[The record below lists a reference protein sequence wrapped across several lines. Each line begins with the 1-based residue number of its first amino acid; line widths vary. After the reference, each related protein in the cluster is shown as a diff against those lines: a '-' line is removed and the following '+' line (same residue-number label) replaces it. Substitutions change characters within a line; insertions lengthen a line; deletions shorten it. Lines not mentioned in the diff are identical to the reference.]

1 MRSRLVRIAALG
13 LLVASLS
20 GTAMGGGLLDA
31 VVPVDCAGPVP
42 DAQPGTMEWTLRD
55 AGYMYC
61 AEQRHLDQP
70 LHPVAALPLPGV
82 PYDAYREPSRNN
94 GVRFRFQAMTIGGL
108 AAEVYRPC
116 ATGTCT
122 NMPSGLRTFDPPYP
136 AVIIL
141 HGGLS
146 HKELHW
152 WSSQPLA
159 EAGYLVV
166 AFDAAN
172 TSPTAAEADTVLD
185 WLLSGDDPFR
195 GEVDAGHVGIAGHS
209 AGGVVSSAFG
219 QQDDR
224 ISSVVSWDRAQ
235 SGQMPADLVIRH
247 PALFFFSDYNCQKV
261 PVCQPEPYQTQP
273 DPNGPGDKGE
283 DFTRVAA
290 AGVDSMQIALRA
302 ALHLDFVPSELAGN
316 RYVESVVMYFTTA
329 WFDRYLK
336 GADDPGTAAEAY
348 ARLTAPVFDGSA
360 DLHNISQ
367 GIFDPVKLAASK
379 DLYGGNVPYAIEGMP
394 VADRV
399 SFYYLSK
406 CNLSVPGS
414 GFRAISDDI
423 RREGCPATSGS

>member
-1 MRSRLVRIAALG
+1 MRSRFVRVLALG
-13 LLVASLS
+13 LFVASLS
-20 GTAMGGGLLDA
+20 ARAMGSGPLDD
-31 VVPVDCAGPVP
+31 VVPVDCGGPAT
-42 DAQPGTMEWTLRD
+42 DARPGTPEWTVRD
-55 AGYMYC
+55 AGNMYC

-70 LHPVAALPLPGV
+70 LHPVAALPLPGI
-82 PYDAYREPSRNN
+82 PYDAYREPSRHN
-94 GVRFRFQAMTIGGL
+94 GVRFRYLATTIGGL

-116 ATGTCT
+116 AAGTCT
-122 NMPSGLRTFDPPYP
+122 NMPPGLRTFEPPYP

-166 AFDAAN
+166 AFDAQD
-172 TSPTAAEADTVLD
+172 TSPTVAEADTVLD
-185 WLLSGDDPFR
+185 WLLSDDDAFR
-195 GEVDAGHVGIAGHS
+195 GELDADHIGIAGHS

-224 ISSVVSWDRAQ
+224 ISAVVSWDRAQ
-235 SGQMPADLVIRH
+235 SGQMPSDLVIGT
-247 PALFFFSDYNCQKV
+247 PALFFFADYNCQQV
-261 PVCQPEPYQTQP
+261 PVCQPEPYQSAPNP
-273 DPNGPGDKGE
+273 DGPGNKGE

-316 RYVESVVMYFTTA
+316 RYAESVVMYFTTA

-336 GADDPGTAAEAY
+336 GDNDPDTAADAY
-348 ARLTAPVFDGSA
+348 ARLTAPVFNGSA

-367 GIFDPVKLAASK
+367 GFFDPVKAAASG
-379 DLYGGNVPYAIEGMP
+379 DLYGGNVPYTVERMP
-394 VADRV
+394 VADRL
-399 SFYYLSK
+399 SFYYLSR
-406 CNLSVPGS
+406 CSLSVPGS
-414 GFRAISDDI
+414 AARAISDDI
-423 RREGCPATSGS
+423 RKNGCPASI

>member
-1 MRSRLVRIAALG
+1 MADG
-13 LLVASLS
+13 P
-20 GTAMGGGLLDA
+20 LDE

-42 DAQPGTMEWTLRD
+42 DAQPGTPEWTVRD
-55 AGYMYC
+55 AGNMYC

-70 LHPVAALPLPGV
+70 MHPVVALPVPGI
-82 PYDAYREPSRNN
+82 PYDSYRDPSRHN

-108 AAEVYRPC
+108 DAEVYRPC
-116 ATGTCT
+116 AAGTCT
-122 NMPSGLRTFDPPYP
+122 NMPSGLRTFEPPYP

-159 EAGYLVV
+159 ETGYMVV
-166 AFDAAN
+166 AVDAEN
-172 TSPTAAEADTVLD
+172 TSPTASEADSVLD
-185 WLLSGDDPFR
+185 WLLSDEDPFR
-195 GEVDAGHVGIAGHS
+195 AELDADHIGIAGHS

-224 ISSVVSWDRAQ
+224 ISAVVSWDRAQ
-235 SGQMPADLVIRH
+235 SGEMPEDLLIRH
-247 PALFFFSDYNCQKV
+247 PALFFFADYNCQQV
-261 PVCQPEPYQTQP
+261 PVCQPQPYQTQP
-273 DPNGPGDKGE
+273 NPDGPGNKGE

-302 ALHLDFVPSELAGN
+302 ALHLDFVPSELSGN
-316 RYVESVVMYFTTA
+316 RYAESVVMYFTTA

-336 GADDPGTAAEAY
+336 GDGDPQMAAEAY
-348 ARLTAPVFDGSA
+348 ARLTASAFNASA

-367 GIFDPVKLAASK
+367 GSFDPVKAVAAG
-379 DLYGGNVPYAIEGMP
+379 DPYGGNLPYTIEGMP

-406 CNLSVPGS
+406 CSLSLPGS
-414 GFRAISDDI
+414 AVRAISHDI
-423 RREGCPATSGS
+423 RTEGCPASG